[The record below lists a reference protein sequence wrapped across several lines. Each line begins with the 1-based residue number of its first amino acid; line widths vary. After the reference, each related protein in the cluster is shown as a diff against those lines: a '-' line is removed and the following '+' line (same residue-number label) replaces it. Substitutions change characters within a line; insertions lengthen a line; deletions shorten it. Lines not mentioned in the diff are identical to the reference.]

1 MTDFQQWD
9 QRLHRELTELR
20 THSQQLAAAVAAV
33 RGHGEV
39 PGVRVEVDADGAI
52 TDLHIASAAMRWA
65 GSRLTDTLIECHR
78 KARTEARAKIER
90 VVARADPR
98 IRDQVQR
105 ALATH
110 TPGPD
115 INW

>member
-1 MTDFQQWD
+1 MTEFQQWD
-9 QRLHRELTELR
+9 QRLQRELAELR
-20 THSQQLAAAVAAV
+20 THSQQLATAVAAV

-52 TDLHIASAAMRWA
+52 TDLHIAPAAMRWA
-65 GSRLTDTLIECHR
+65 GGRLANTSIDCHR
-78 KARTEARAKIER
+78 KARADARAKTER
-90 VVARADPR
+90 VVAKADPR

-105 ALATH
+105 ALGTH